1 VIIDPLFQIFVGKKK
16 EPHIRILAGF
26 LVMFGVNHMAESRS
40 IAGALM
46 AYGRGEKL
54 PYFGK
59 QTNI

>member
-1 VIIDPLFQIFVGKKK
+1 MSSVLDHRRQKK

-26 LVMFGVNHMAESRS
+26 LVMVGVTNMSETRS

-46 AYGRGEKL
+46 AFGRGAKL